1 MFLAGEDAAMRTR
14 YRVDGETIRFENR
27 DGRGSV
33 LLELSRA
40 GDAGLIVRGSRA
52 RVLRAG
58 PGRAS
63 SSSSAASGP
72 DLIGTAEAAA
82 SAIRRY
88 RLKLSD

>member
-1 MFLAGEDAAMRTR
+1 MRTR
-14 YRVDGETIRFENR
+14 YRVDGETIRFEGR

-72 DLIGTAEAAA
+72 DLTGTAEAAA

>member
-1 MFLAGEDAAMRTR
+1 MRTR
-14 YRVDGETIRFENR
+14 YRVDGETIRFEAK
-27 DGRGSV
+27 DGPGSV

-40 GDAGLIVRGSRA
+40 GDADLIVRGSHA

-58 PGRAS
+58 LGRVS

-82 SAIRRY
+82 STLR
-88 RLKLSD
+88 